1 MKYGSDL
8 RWVMPRLLVNSDTR
22 RSYLFE
28 GNAGLVFVRGSACV
42 NWGTLYFVAGLAYVS
57 PVHPE
62 DRSISGH
69 VRPTIFLGSACVV
82 SPLLFA
88 RRAPGGPIYFKASP
102 IYYFLGSTGVMWGPL
117 YFFDMSKSVYY
128 LQGHSATKPP
138 KYLAT
143 MLSRG
148 PAAEGETP

>member
-1 MKYGSDL
+1 
-8 RWVMPRLLVNSDTR
+8 MPRLLVNSDTR

-69 VRPTIFLGSACVV
+69 VRPTICLGSACAIYGPPYVV
-82 SPLLFA
+82 PCLVYFSLGHPEVQYI
-88 RRAPGGPIYFKASP
+88 PGQVR
-102 IYYFLGSTGVMWGPL
+102 STIFW
-117 YFFDMSKSVYY
+117 D
-128 LQGHSATKPP
+128 PP
-138 KYLAT
+138 V
-143 MLSRG
+143 
-148 PAAEGETP
+148 